1 VSSKA
6 KRRRRAREQR
16 KKLREE
22 GEMLNT
28 DWVCPRCNYMVPGFS
43 PVCLCGWQRHWK
55 GANDG

>member
-1 VSSKA
+1 
-6 KRRRRAREQR
+6 
-16 KKLREE
+16 
-22 GEMLNT
+22 MLNT